1 MQLDADDDG
10 EPFFKPPALAP
21 PPIQQPNDHL
31 QGEQQG
37 PDQQSVA
44 EHTTEEVQAEQAAVP
59 TATAEQEE
67 SGNF

>member
-21 PPIQQPNDHL
+21 PPIQQPKDNF
-31 QGEQQG
+31 QGEDQG
-37 PDQQSVA
+37 PNQQSGT
-44 EHTTEEVQAEQAAVP
+44 EHATEEVETEQAAVP